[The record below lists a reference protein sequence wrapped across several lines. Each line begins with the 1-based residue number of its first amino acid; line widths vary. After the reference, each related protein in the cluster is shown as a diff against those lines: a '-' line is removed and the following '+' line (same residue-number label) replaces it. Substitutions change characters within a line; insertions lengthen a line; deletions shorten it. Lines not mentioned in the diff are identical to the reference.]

1 MDLGIKGKIALVT
14 AASRGLGR
22 GCAEQLAADKCRVA
36 ICSRDE
42 TAAKKAAKEIA
53 DQSEAEVLGFG
64 ADVSRAEEVDRLLED
79 VTQSLGNP
87 DILVTNAGGPP

>member
-42 TAAKKAAKEIA
+42 TAAK
-53 DQSEAEVLGFG
+53 
-64 ADVSRAEEVDRLLED
+64 
-79 VTQSLGNP
+79 T
-87 DILVTNAGGPP
+87 GGQRNCQPKRG

>member
-1 MDLGIKGKIALVT
+1 MDLGIKRKIALVT

-42 TAAKKAAKEIA
+42 TAIKQAAKEIA
-53 DQSEAEVLGFG
+53 DQNEAEVLGFG
-64 ADVSRAEEVDRLLED
+64 AVF
-79 VTQSLGNP
+79 
-87 DILVTNAGGPP
+87 